1 MKRMVSIQVTD
12 VVETDE
18 ALSTGI
24 LTGGLHSMATLAPRS
39 PT

>member
-1 MKRMVSIQVTD
+1 MRRMVSIQVTD

-18 ALSTGI
+18 ALRTDI
-24 LTGGLHSMATLAPRS
+24 LTGGLHSTETLAPRS